1 MADWWTGDGLSPHGF
16 CLTWDPWLVG
26 AHAASDSVMGLS
38 YIACAGVIFW
48 FGRRRPDMAPPVL
61 GWSLSAL
68 FVLCGLIHLSDVAL
82 LWVPAYSP
90 QAVLKI
96 VTAASSVLWMVA
108 LAVLTPRALSF
119 PSVAQLQDVNAR
131 LMREKD
137 GHEKTTRRL
146 ARLAAAVEQNPN
158 LIILTDRFGTI
169 EYVNRAFETMTGYD
183 RADVLGRNPS
193 MLAAGTTPRWVY
205 DNLWHSVHGQREWRG
220 ELKDCRRDGSVFWVS
235 SSIAPIHDDAGAV
248 DGFVAIQHD
257 ISDRKTAEEEIL
269 VAKRQAEIANKAKSE
284 LLANMSHELRTP
296 LNAIIGFAEM
306 MSAGTFGPLG
316 APKYE
321 EYAHDIQFSARHLLD
336 IINDVLDVSAIE
348 AGKLTLFEERVP
360 LADLVE
366 AAGRMVAERARRN
379 GVAVRIQPV
388 PAVEV
393 AVDQRRLKQVLIN
406 LISNAVKFTPPGG
419 SVSVTVDLAGDRTL
433 RLTVADTGIGMT
445 EEELEMAL
453 QVFGQVESAM
463 QRRHQGTGLGLPISI
478 GIMERHGGSLLLH
491 SVKGAGTTAVVSLPP
506 VRVFVAGQDAAP
518 PGPYRPADL

>member
-16 CLTWDPWLVG
+16 CLTWDPWLIG
-26 AHAASDSVMGLS
+26 AHAVSDTVMGLS
-38 YIACAGVIFW
+38 YIACGGLIFW
-48 FGRRRPDMAPPVL
+48 FQRRRPDMAPLAL
-61 GWSLSAL
+61 GWSLSAV
-68 FVLCGLIHLSDVAL
+68 FVLCGLIHISDVAL
-82 LWVPAYSP
+82 IWEPAYRP
-90 QAVLKI
+90 QAVLK
-96 VTAASSVLWMVA
+96 VVAAVSSAMCMSVLAA
-108 LAVLTPRALSF
+108 LAPRALSF
-119 PSVAQLQDVNAR
+119 PSVAQLRDVNAR
-131 LMREKD
+131 LLREKD
-137 GHEKTTRRL
+137 GHDKTARRL

-169 EYVNRAFETMTGYD
+169 EYVNRAFEVMTGYD

-235 SSIAPIHDDAGAV
+235 SSIAPIHDQSGAV

-257 ISDRKTAEEEIL
+257 ISDRKAAEEEML

-306 MSAGTFGPLG
+306 MAAETFGPLG

-360 LADLVE
+360 VADLVE

-379 GVAVRIQPV
+379 GVEVRFGAL
-388 PAVEV
+388 PAAEV
-393 AVDQRRLKQVLIN
+393 VVDQRRLKQVLIN
-406 LISNAVKFTPPGG
+406 LMSNAVKFTPPGG
-419 SVSVTVDLAGDRTL
+419 SVSVAVELAGDRAL

-445 EEELEMAL
+445 EEEIELAL
-453 QVFGQVESAM
+453 QVFGQVESSV
-463 QRRHQGTGLGLPISI
+463 QRRHQGTGLGLPICM
-478 GIMERHGGSLLLH
+478 GIMERHGGTLLLH
-491 SVKGAGTTAVVSLPP
+491 SVKGAGTTVVATLPP
-506 VRVFVAGQDAAP
+506 VRVFP
-518 PGPYRPADL
+518 L